1 MIFVLIESD
10 IAVVVD
16 GVAHHERGSSVE
28 TRREV
33 IYHRSTLVED
43 HVETQTV
50 VTLFVIV
57 LALRAVSSRTALKRV
72 VLVNHEVGH
81 GREVEQPLRVTAEY
95 EVVAV
100 AATNGKIGKGEVYV
114 WSLRTALNQRV
125 GSLDATALETGSR
138 QPRACRATLI
148 VVLIQSCGEGEAAV
162 VETVIGCHI
171 DDIHA
176 QSFLVQMVYIA
187 QLHVTRQRRGAL
199 VVDVETDAI
208 AVVFEIELIVESP
221 RIFAGLSDSETARSQ

>member
-16 GVAHHERGSSVE
+16 GVAHHERGTSIE

-33 IYHRSTLVED
+33 IDHGGTLVED

-50 VTLFVIV
+50 VTLFLIV
-57 LALRAVSSRTALKRV
+57 LALHAVSSRTALKRV

-100 AATNGKIGKGEVYV
+100 ATTNGKIGKGG
-114 WSLRTALNQRV
+114 QR
-125 GSLDATALETGSR
+125 
-138 QPRACRATLI
+138 
-148 VVLIQSCGEGEAAV
+148 
-162 VETVIGCHI
+162 
-171 DDIHA
+171 
-176 QSFLVQMVYIA
+176 
-187 QLHVTRQRRGAL
+187 
-199 VVDVETDAI
+199 
-208 AVVFEIELIVESP
+208 
-221 RIFAGLSDSETARSQ
+221 